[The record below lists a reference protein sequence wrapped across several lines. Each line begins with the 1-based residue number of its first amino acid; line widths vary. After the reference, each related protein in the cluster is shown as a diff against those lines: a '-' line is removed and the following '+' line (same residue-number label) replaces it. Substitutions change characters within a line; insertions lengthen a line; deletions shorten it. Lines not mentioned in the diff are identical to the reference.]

1 MRIWLAFILALMSA
15 TIAAAQTRSVNPD
28 DLRLELQVEALP
40 ATPYRQEMILLT
52 IHGIYKRHITR
63 EQLIQPDFEGFSWM
77 QLGEDFWY
85 ESLIDGL
92 PVKNMRRRMA
102 IFPDKSGTLEVGRF
116 QHTLTLLDEDNK
128 WFEHTISSD
137 PLSIEVQ
144 AQPKRDDWWFP
155 VRGLKVTD
163 DWSNA
168 PDQLNEG
175 EGVLRVVR
183 LSALGAS
190 PDMMPPMP
198 ELRSPSALIFAHPEK
213 RLVELT
219 PDGPR
224 AIAFWRWTITPTNGR
239 SAILEPITFSY
250 FDTVARVDREVEI
263 SVQRVA
269 FGDAIVAGTRPVTPP
284 ERQARLWPGRVV
296 GAAVLAFG
304 IGLALI
310 LRRRS
315 VTFVPAQ
322 NWLIRWR
329 VWRQLR
335 RAAQRN
341 DRRMLRRAAH
351 ALDALYEPEAARVA
365 LLRELDSALF
375 GPTPQQWDAPGFAC
389 AYGASLR
396 VPRRDFDLRKTPLNP
411 ATVE

>member
-28 DLRLELQVEALP
+28 DLRLELQVEALQ

-144 AQPKRDDWWFP
+144 AEPKRDDWWFP

-168 PDQLNEG
+168 PDQLKEG

-198 ELRSPSALIFAHPEK
+198 ELRSPSGLIFAHPEK

-263 SVQRVA
+263 SVQRIA
-269 FGDAIVAGTRPVTPP
+269 FGDAIVADTRPVTPP

-296 GAAVLAFG
+296 GTAVLAFG

-315 VTFVPAQ
+315 VTLAPVQ

-351 ALDALYEPEAARVA
+351 ALDALYEPEPARVA

-396 VPRRDFDLRKTPLNP
+396 VPRRGFDLRKTPLNP